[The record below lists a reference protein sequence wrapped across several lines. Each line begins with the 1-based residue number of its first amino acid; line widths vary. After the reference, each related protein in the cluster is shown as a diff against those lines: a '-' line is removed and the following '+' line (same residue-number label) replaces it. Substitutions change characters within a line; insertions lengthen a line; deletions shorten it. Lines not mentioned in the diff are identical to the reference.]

1 MSSQGNFGGGG
12 FGRPGGGGGGGRGA
26 GGGAGAKG
34 GRGGE
39 GGKDGGK
46 RYFFRRRKVCKFCAD
61 KIDYVDYKDVK
72 LISQFVPERGKIL
85 PRRMFGTCAEHQR
98 KLTEAVNRARHIA
111 LLPYAAD

>member
-1 MSSQGNFGGGG
+1 MSSQTTNGESRGI
-12 FGRPGGGGGGGRGA
+12 GRPSGRS

-34 GRGGE
+34 GAA
-39 GGKDGGK
+39 GKDAGGK

-61 KIDYVDYKDVK
+61 KIDYVDYKDNK

>member
-1 MSSQGNFGGGG
+1 MSSQGGFGGGG
-12 FGRPGGGGGGGRGA
+12 FGRPGGGGGGRGA

-34 GRGGE
+34 GRVGE

>member
-1 MSSQGNFGGGG
+1 MSSQGMNGDSRS
-12 FGRPGGGGGGGRGA
+12 FGRPGGRS
-26 GGGAGAKG
+26 GGGAGAKAG
-34 GRGGE
+34 A
-39 GGKDGGK
+39 GGKDGGGK

-61 KIDYVDYKDVK
+61 KIDYVDYKDIK

-85 PRRMFGTCAEHQR
+85 PRRMFGTCAEHPR

>member
-1 MSSQGNFGGGG
+1 MSSQGMNGDSRS
-12 FGRPGGGGGGGRGA
+12 FGRPSDRSGGGA

-34 GRGGE
+34 RD
-39 GGKDGGK
+39 GKDGGK

-98 KLTEAVNRARHIA
+98 KLTVAVNRARHIA